1 MLSGWGEPDVLD
13 SISCCDYDP
22 EVCMH
27 VLCVDV
33 AWHGS
38 LFLVFFCFFV
48 PTYAHSSLSPA
59 FSVQAERYAI
69 ARRWSV
75 SVVITGMS
83 PQSLHPTPYTLHPTP
98 YILHPTPYTLHP
110 TPYILHPSPYT
121 LLPTPYT
128 LHPTRY
134 ALHPT
139 PYTPH
144 PTPCILHPAP
154 GTMHLAPCTLHPAPY
169 IR

>member
-1 MLSGWGEPDVLD
+1 MLSDWGEPDVLD

-38 LFLVFFCFFV
+38 LFFFVFFCFFV

-83 PQSLHPTPYTLHPTP
+83 PQSLHPTPYTLHHTSCTLP
-98 YILHPTPYTLHP
+98 PTPYTLHP
-110 TPYILHPSPYT
+110 TSYPLHPTPCSLHPTPYT
-121 LLPTPYT
+121 LNPTPYT
-128 LHPTRY
+128 LHPKPYTLHNTPYTLHPMPY
-134 ALHPT
+134 ALH
-139 PYTPH
+139 
-144 PTPCILHPAP
+144 
-154 GTMHLAPCTLHPAPY
+154 
-169 IR
+169 RV